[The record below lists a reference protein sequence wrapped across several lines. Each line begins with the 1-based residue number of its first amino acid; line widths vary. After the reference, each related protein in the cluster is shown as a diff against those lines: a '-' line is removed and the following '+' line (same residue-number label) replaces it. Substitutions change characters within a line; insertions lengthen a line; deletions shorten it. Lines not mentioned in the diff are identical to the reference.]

1 MTAARRKKHGSG
13 LKRLVWRCV
22 AATALSC
29 APLALLNAAPTE
41 RVVVD
46 RHTGLAI
53 GGYDPV
59 AYFTDGAARPG
70 RSELELSVAGAVWR
84 FRSEGNRAAFLA
96 DPEVYQP
103 RFGGYDPVG
112 VAEGRPVAGSAR
124 LWLVWG
130 QRLYLFARDDNRAAF
145 AADPAR
151 FLAPAV
157 RNWPVVRNDL
167 AD

>member
-1 MTAARRKKHGSG
+1 MTAARRKKHGSC
-13 LKRLVWRCV
+13 LKRLALRCITG
-22 AATALSC
+22 AALSC
-29 APLALLNAAPTE
+29 VSVALLDAATTE

-59 AYFTDGAARPG
+59 AYYTDGAARPG
-70 RSELELSVAGAVWR
+70 RSELEVVLAGAVWR

-96 DPEVYQP
+96 DPEIYQP

-112 VAEGRPVAGSAR
+112 VAEGRAVAGSAQ
-124 LWLVWG
+124 LWLVWER
-130 QRLYLFARDDNRAAF
+130 RLYLFARDDNRAAF